1 MQEICNQLEYGV
13 GIDDIDLDYDPFSD
27 QIENLDHSYRL
38 IGHAYMYLETAYY
51 LAPIEDDMM
60 AIINDQGG
68 IKGTLNVS
76 LSLLSDNL
84 VLDEYENLKDLLGK
98 ELNISIKI
106 NQALQIPENFSTN
119 VFCQYTMAGCNNETF
134 KTEMVSYTTSPE
146 FNYSKTH
153 KVQITTDLSDE
164 FLNRALIISVYGD
177 ITKERKEKELQ
188 KIQEIV
194 NKSITINPGIKLR
207 ELGFTEEELLNDV
220 SFDNVV
226 VVQES
231 FPRSLD
237 LNDPNVSALKSEL
250 SVKEREIKKIEEDL
264 SKMEKEFDK
273 QIQKRL
279 KKIEKQEKIQP
290 SNPEKKSRAC
300 MVF

>member
-1 MQEICNQLEYGV
+1 MCSASTQWQGATTKLLKLKWFLIQQVLSSTTPKLTKSRSQLIC
-13 GIDDIDLDYDPFSD
+13 
-27 QIENLDHSYRL
+27 R
-38 IGHAYMYLETAYY
+38 
-51 LAPIEDDMM
+51 
-60 AIINDQGG
+60 
-68 IKGTLNVS
+68 
-76 LSLLSDNL
+76 
-84 VLDEYENLKDLLGK
+84 
-98 ELNISIKI
+98 
-106 NQALQIPENFSTN
+106 
-119 VFCQYTMAGCNNETF
+119 
-134 KTEMVSYTTSPE
+134 TS
-146 FNYSKTH
+146 
-153 KVQITTDLSDE
+153 

-250 SVKEREIKKIEEDL
+250 SVKEREIKK
-264 SKMEKEFDK
+264 
-273 QIQKRL
+273 L
-279 KKIEKQEKIQP
+279 KKTSVKW
-290 SNPEKKSRAC
+290 KKNSINR
-300 MVF
+300 FKKG